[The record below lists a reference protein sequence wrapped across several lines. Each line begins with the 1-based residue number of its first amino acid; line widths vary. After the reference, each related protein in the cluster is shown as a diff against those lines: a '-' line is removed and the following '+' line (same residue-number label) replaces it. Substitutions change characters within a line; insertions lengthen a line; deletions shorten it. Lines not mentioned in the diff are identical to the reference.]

1 MCNSSNTSHILLPE
15 PSDSEP
21 RPISLYNHS
30 QVNLSQTLLG
40 PMLPCIFDTSWFL
53 SSRDKSCRCS
63 RCPWPPRP
71 SRSFWAYP
79 PQKDLTTVASVHRI
93 YSQSSDQKLP
103 LHNSRLYF
111 KIHFMYFCF
120 LTSMSFR
127 WCPNPAFVR
136 ICAFSGEA
144 PPAKKI
150 SPWLQVMSDKR
161 PPSQVS
167 RCKGLEVPTTWIS
180 PLVSCQCFIDGKM
193 FKWKNNQPGSSNSP
207 SLKNGGLVFC
217 PTFLGRLWLWHLFW
231 ALIVRMIM
239 YDCGEPQKLQ
249 ESKNL

>member
-21 RPISLYNHS
+21 RPISWYNYS
-30 QVNLSQTLLG
+30 QINLSQTLLG
-40 PMLPCIFDTSWFL
+40 PMLPSIFDTSWFL

-71 SRSFWAYP
+71 SRSFSTYP
-79 PQKDLTTVASVHRI
+79 PKKRSDHFGISSQNLFSKLWPKTTTP
-93 YSQSSDQKLP
+93 Q
-103 LHNSRLYF
+103 F
-111 KIHFMYFCF
+111 KTLFQDHFMYLCF
-120 LTSMSFR
+120 VTSMSFR

-167 RCKGLEVPTTWIS
+167 RRKGLEVPTTWIS
-180 PLVSCQCFIDGKM
+180 PLVSCQCFIDGKITT
-193 FKWKNNQPGSSNSP
+193 
-207 SLKNGGLVFC
+207 LK
-217 PTFLGRLWLWHLFW
+217 
-231 ALIVRMIM
+231 
-239 YDCGEPQKLQ
+239 
-249 ESKNL
+249 